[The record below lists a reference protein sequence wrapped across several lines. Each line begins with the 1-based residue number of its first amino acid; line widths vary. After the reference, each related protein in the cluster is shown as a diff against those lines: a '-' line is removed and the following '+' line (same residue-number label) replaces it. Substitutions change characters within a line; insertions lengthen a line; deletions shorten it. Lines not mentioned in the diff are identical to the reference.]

1 MKKKINSFEAVILDF
16 FFLLYKRIKII
27 VLASIIGAVIGL
39 LLTQFYKETT
49 LKSIRIIKNPPPNL
63 FGKFEEIK
71 ETSSF
76 RKIFEQSFFL

>member
-1 MKKKINSFEAVILDF
+1 MKKKINSFEADILDF

-63 FGKFEEIK
+63 LGNLKK
-71 ETSSF
+71 
-76 RKIFEQSFFL
+76 